1 MSKNVYSLSICARA
15 TLDMHSLNN
24 EGSEG
29 TQIQTRM
36 VDIVAA
42 DGQLYNVNAIS
53 GDMFKHIQAEHLYHI
68 AKNSDDLPLCDACKF
83 FDANR
88 ISADN
93 DYIAQIKGKSDAEAL
108 DLMLKRCVLDDM
120 EGNLITADR
129 STPRKSVVEFG
140 WTVGIPDITKTDSHL
155 HVKYATERGESAR
168 AAAASEETR
177 KANLGQSIFHRPAS
191 SGIYAIVNHYEI
203 NRIGFND
210 ISRRYAVS
218 DEERLARYRAL
229 LSSIL
234 YTFVRPSGAML
245 AAQLPH
251 IVAFEGVVTYTTQV
265 LPAPTVSPLN
275 PQYREQ
281 IDNIASTFNALH
293 SNAIEVQTFS
303 DLGDFANVVK
313 TLVEASQPYTV
324 KV

>member
-1 MSKNVYSLSICARA
+1 MNRQVYSLSVCARA
-15 TLDMHSLNN
+15 TLDLHSLNN

-36 VDIVAA
+36 VDIVAT

-53 GDMFKHIQAEHLYHI
+53 GDMFKHIQSAHLYHI
-68 AKNSDDLPLCDACKF
+68 AQNGHNLPLCAACRV

-88 ISADN
+88 ISADS
-93 DYIAQIKGKSDAEAL
+93 DYVTQIKGQSDAAAI
-108 DLMLKRCVLDDM
+108 DLMLQRCVLDDI

-140 WTVGIPDITKTDSHL
+140 WVVGVPEVTKTDSYF
-155 HVKYATERGESAR
+155 HVKYVTERGEAAR
-168 AAAASEETR
+168 AAAATEEAR
-177 KANLGQSIFHRPAS
+177 RANLGQTPFHRPAS
-191 SGIYAIVNHYEI
+191 SGIYAVVSHYEI
-203 NRIGFND
+203 SRIGFND
-210 ISRRYAVS
+210 ISRRYAL
-218 DEERLARYRAL
+218 DEEARQARYRAL
-229 LSSIL
+229 LESVL

-275 PQYREQ
+275 PAYLEDISRVA
-281 IDNIASTFNALH
+281 DVFNKLH
-293 SNAIEVQTFS
+293 SGAVEVAPFAT
-303 DLGDFANVVK
+303 LGEFAEVMQS
-313 TLVEASQPYTV
+313 LVETSVPFTV
-324 KV
+324 AV